1 MKNSEPVFNI
11 NITLQDKNVSA
22 PYGSGSGGA
31 RTARITTNNSLDPRN
46 NSGAAAAAAG
56 AFNPADPTVS
66 LNIPNARG
74 AAASASASSSA
85 SASAS
90 TSNIL
95 TAASD
100 SSNYSISGGQ
110 PRRLGQSGI
119 NTRIADG
126 SGINDAPV
134 YSTDELYNSIGDGRV
149 VEYTDSDGMQH
160 TQIMPD
166 RIYDPIN
173 YKQQYRGDS
182 AYRPNVCSYGSKQIV
197 NPIYLSAEGTD
208 LREAIENTQVGSIM
222 PKFAYREYEDVK

>member
-11 NITLQDKNVSA
+11 NITLQDKNVST
-22 PYGSGSGGA
+22 PYGSGSGSGGA

-46 NSGAAAAAAG
+46 NSGAAAG

-74 AAASASASSSA
+74 AAASASASSS
-85 SASAS
+85 
-90 TSNIL
+90 NIL
-95 TAASD
+95 TSASD
-100 SSNYSISGGQ
+100 SSNYSI
-110 PRRLGQSGI
+110 LGQSGI
-119 NTRIADG
+119 NTRIAGGSGADGSGADG

-134 YSTDELYNSIGDGRV
+134 YSTDDLYNSIGDGRV

-182 AYRPNVCSYGSKQIV
+182 AYRPNVCSYGTKQIV